1 MIGAIAGDIIGS
13 VYEAHNHK
21 RTDFPL
27 FDPHCTFT
35 DDTVITVAVADYIL
49 PGTSCSNSRR
59 NTASDRGGAAK

>member
-13 VYEAHNHK
+13 VYEAHNYK

-35 DDTVITVAVADYIL
+35 DDTVLTMAVTDGL
-49 PGTSCSNSRR
+49 PC
-59 NTASDRGGAAK
+59 RGAPRQRVHVPEFP